1 MKNSK
6 HTEKPGAVQCVA
18 PDFSRA
24 FKIYCYISSKIY
36 RNQGSIRLY
45 IPERNGLSMMSMGAM
60 IIGLSFA
67 ILTGCVTPNVDT
79 VTVPDENVVTLLI
92 YGGWDYEKD
101 VKNQDIEIA
110 LEDEWAQTIFDI
122 FYNHEMQIIDS
133 PPLSAATFAFKIGED
148 FLETSMGAL
157 KSLTGRING
166 KLVLVKLS
174 DSEYD
179 AVYQI
184 ISPFAQDI
192 PG

>member
-1 MKNSK
+1 
-6 HTEKPGAVQCVA
+6 
-18 PDFSRA
+18 
-24 FKIYCYISSKIY
+24 
-36 RNQGSIRLY
+36 
-45 IPERNGLSMMSMGAM
+45 MMSMGAM

-92 YGGWDYEKD
+92 YSGWDYEKD
-101 VKNQDIEIA
+101 VKDQDIEFA
-110 LEDEWAQTIFDI
+110 LEDERAQTIFDI